1 MLVTPAKADLNSLSP
16 KQLRDLA
23 AELIS
28 ELLSKD
34 SELRGKENELRGK
47 ESELRIKEALIAKLS
62 HGMAVLKRIRF
73 DARTEKFDAAQQGL
87 FDEDTRADLQA
98 LNEQIDALDNKGETD
113 HSGDAPAGK
122 PRGAA
127 RRQPLPPEFPR
138 RDIRHEPTN
147 TICGCGCALKRIG
160 EDVSEKLDYTP
171 GTFSVERH
179 IRGKWVCGQCETL
192 VQAPVPGHV
201 IDKGLATTRLLAQVI
216 VSKYIDHLP
225 LHRQEYL
232 FARAGLALSRSTM
245 AQWVGTIGQQLAPL
259 VQAMRERL
267 LQQAVLHA
275 DETPVSMLAPGK
287 GKTHRAYLWS
297 YCSTIYDPV
306 AAVVFDFT
314 ETRSGK
320 HAGRFLG
327 FDDER
332 PQAGWRGK
340 LLCDDFSGYKALF
353 PKGVIEVGCL
363 AHARRKFF
371 DLWAGHKSTIAEQA
385 LRFFQSIYKVE
396 QDLFGLD
403 TAQARRQWRKTHAQP
418 IVDTFHKWL
427 IAQRQLVPNGS
438 ATAKAIDYS
447 LRRWEALT
455 RYLDDGDLPPDNN
468 RVENLIRPIAVGR
481 SNWLFAGSLR
491 AGQRAAAIM
500 SLIHTAR
507 INGHEPLAYL
517 TDVLDRL
524 PTHPASRI
532 DELLPYNWQRP
543 SVPTHSALATV

>member
-62 HGMAVLKRIRF
+62 HEMAVLKRIRF

-179 IRGKWVCGQCETL
+179 IRGKWVCGQCENL

-216 VSKYIDHLP
+216 VSKYIAHLP

-320 HAGRFLG
+320 HAGQLLG
-327 FDDER
+327 VDGER
-332 PQAGWRGK
+332 PQVGWRGK
-340 LLCDDFSGYKALF
+340 LLSD
-353 PKGVIEVGCL
+353 
-363 AHARRKFF
+363 
-371 DLWAGHKSTIAEQA
+371 
-385 LRFFQSIYKVE
+385 
-396 QDLFGLD
+396 
-403 TAQARRQWRKTHAQP
+403 
-418 IVDTFHKWL
+418 
-427 IAQRQLVPNGS
+427 
-438 ATAKAIDYS
+438 
-447 LRRWEALT
+447 
-455 RYLDDGDLPPDNN
+455 
-468 RVENLIRPIAVGR
+468 
-481 SNWLFAGSLR
+481 
-491 AGQRAAAIM
+491 
-500 SLIHTAR
+500 
-507 INGHEPLAYL
+507 
-517 TDVLDRL
+517 
-524 PTHPASRI
+524 
-532 DELLPYNWQRP
+532 
-543 SVPTHSALATV
+543 